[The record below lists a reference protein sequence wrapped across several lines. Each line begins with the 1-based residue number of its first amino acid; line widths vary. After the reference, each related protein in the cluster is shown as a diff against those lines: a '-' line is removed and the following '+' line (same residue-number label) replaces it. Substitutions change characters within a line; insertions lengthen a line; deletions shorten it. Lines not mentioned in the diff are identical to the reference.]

1 MNPPTEANPTWMDMS
16 RDVELALAL
25 AQGRPT
31 GPAADEVRKRLR
43 IYLRLLVDPAEEY
56 AKHLADSRARDIAT
70 ATVGHARGL
79 LRDQHG
85 DPAAILRLLAKSVSW
100 LMRYV
105 FQTQRQRS
113 TGHSPHT
120 GPAQATPA
128 PPA

>member
-1 MNPPTEANPTWMDMS
+1 MTAQPPPTWIDMS

-43 IYLRLLVDPAEEY
+43 SYLRLLVGPAEEY
-56 AKHLADSRARDIAT
+56 ATCLTDLRARDIAI

-79 LRDQHG
+79 LRDQQG
-85 DPAAILRLLAKSVSW
+85 DPEAVLRLLAKSVSC

-105 FQTQRQRS
+105 
-113 TGHSPHT
+113 H
-120 GPAQATPA
+120 QARGERGVGSTPA
-128 PPA
+128 ARPTAGTPPPSTW